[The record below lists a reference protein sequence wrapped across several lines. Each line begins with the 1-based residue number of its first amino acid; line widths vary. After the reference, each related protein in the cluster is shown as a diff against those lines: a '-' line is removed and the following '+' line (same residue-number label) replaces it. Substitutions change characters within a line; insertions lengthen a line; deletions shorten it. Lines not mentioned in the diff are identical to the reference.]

1 MGDSYSGSKSGAGRH
16 GRPHSS
22 EVVVLEIILLRSLYR
37 KLSAMAVE
45 KGRPGSWGWLG
56 VLLWIGGEILG
67 FIIGAAMSLEL
78 GAYGLALAFAAVGAG
93 VSYAVVN
100 SLGSLEM
107 DGDARDTGGV
117 GRFDP
122 ENPYSPPGTMN
133 KR

>member
-1 MGDSYSGSKSGAGRH
+1 MGDSYARSKAGAGRH
-16 GRPHSS
+16 ERPIPP
-22 EVVVLEIILLRSLYR
+22 EVDVLEIILLRTLYR

-56 VLLWIGGEILG
+56 VLLWISGELIG

-78 GAYGLALAFAAVGAG
+78 GAYGLALLCAAGGAG
-93 VSYAVVN
+93 ISYAVVN
-100 SLGSLEM
+100 SLGSLDTDEI
-107 DGDARDTGGV
+107 GDTGGV

>member
-1 MGDSYSGSKSGAGRH
+1 M
-16 GRPHSS
+16 
-22 EVVVLEIILLRSLYR
+22 LEIILLRSLYR

-56 VLLWIGGEILG
+56 VLLWVGGEFLG
-67 FIIGAAMSLEL
+67 FIIGSIMGMEL
-78 GAYGLALAFAAVGAG
+78 GAYGIALLCAATGAG
-93 VSYAVVN
+93 ISYAVVN
-100 SLGSLEM
+100 SLGSLETDE
-107 DGDARDTGGV
+107 DGRDVGGV